1 MLLFDLIVE
10 QRIQEAMEAGAFD
23 DLPGA
28 GRPLALDDDSLMPE
42 SLRAAFRVLKNAGYV
57 PPEVH
62 ALRQMRELTRYIEG
76 AADESERRRAVAKL
90 DLLAARLSMSRGL
103 GGYMRIEPQYYEQVV
118 QRLAGP
124 QGK

>member
-28 GRPLALDDDSLMPE
+28 GRPLALDDDSLVPE

>member
-1 MLLFDLIVE
+1 MLIFDLIVE

-28 GRPLALDDDSLMPE
+28 GRPLALDDDSMVPE

-118 QRLAGP
+118 QRLASP

>member
-1 MLLFDLIVE
+1 MLIFDLIVE

-28 GRPLALDDDSLMPE
+28 GRPLALDDDSMVPE

-76 AADESERRRAVAKL
+76 ATDESERRRAVAKL

-103 GGYMRIEPQYYEQVV
+103 GGYMRIESQYYEQVV

>member
-28 GRPLALDDDSLMPE
+28 SRPLALDDDSLVPE

>member
-28 GRPLALDDDSLMPE
+28 GRPLALDDDSLVPE

-76 AADESERRRAVAKL
+76 ATDESERRRAVAKL

-103 GGYMRIEPQYYEQVV
+103 GGYMRIESQYYEQVV

>member
-1 MLLFDLIVE
+1 MLIFDLIVE

-28 GRPLALDDDSLMPE
+28 GRPLALDDDSMVPE